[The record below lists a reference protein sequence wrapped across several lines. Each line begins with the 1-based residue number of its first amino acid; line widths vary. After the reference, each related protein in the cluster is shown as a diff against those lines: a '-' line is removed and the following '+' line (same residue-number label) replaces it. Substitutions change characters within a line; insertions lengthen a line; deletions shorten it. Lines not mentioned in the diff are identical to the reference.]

1 VPTTAGRSRGRQG
14 VRSGAQGAVG
24 EHLSKVMTALI
35 TGLVVIAFALVMTK
49 PGQDIDAAIQHFMLF
64 YAGVF
69 ALIGL
74 TASVGVGL
82 VATDRIIMTPGHRV
96 MAQAVHRAVSFGAL
110 AFLVIHI
117 VTEILAQRAHVIDAF
132 IPFLSPYRTF
142 YIGLGTIASDLIL
155 LIVVT
160 SIWRK
165 RFTAHGKAW
174 RWRAIHYSSYAA
186 FVFGVLHGLLGGR
199 EAKPYVDW
207 SYGFAIALT
216 ALAVVVRFLAISLR
230 SKDKVGAPP
239 GADRAAGGLGYS
251 GTSPLRSA
259 ALSMAQAQLSGTI
272 QMLPTAVGAQGSG
285 LGLPGSQAWAALPP
299 APDWA
304 ASSGPLPAL
313 PAGTGYAADPS
324 LMPLGAPVYGESA
337 TAGTGSYPYPAGA
350 GRQPLYE
357 PEYDGP
363 PRFRGAPRQH
373 VSQDDLSSYPYSAQ
387 GRPPGRG
394 NGAGPLPLSPP
405 PRLGSGPTPQTGTG
419 PMPRADSGPMPR
431 LGSGPMPIPGSGS
444 MPRADSG
451 PLPRLGSGP
460 MPRTDSGPMPRLGSG
475 PMPIPGTGSMPRADS
490 GPLPRLGSGPMS
502 RTDSGPMPRL
512 GSGPMPIPGSGSM
525 PRADSGPL
533 PRLGTGPVPRADSG
547 PLPRLGSGPA
557 PRADSGPA
565 PRLVAGPVPRPDT
578 GPMPRIDTGP
588 LPRLG
593 SGPTSRADS
602 GPQHRPGSGPMPR
615 ADSGPMPRL
624 GSGPMPIPGSGPMSR
639 TDSGPMPRLGSGPMP
654 IPGTGSM
661 PRADTGPMPRPGTG
675 PMPRPG
681 SGPMPRTDSGPMPRP
696 GSGPTPR
703 ANTGPMPRL
712 DTGPLPRADSGPMPR
727 LESGPAPRADSGPV
741 PRPGTAPVHGTDYG
755 SAPWSGTGP
764 NPHAAGSR
772 PRAGGGPQVGPGSV
786 PGAEAHH
793 GPRTGPAPAT
803 ATRRSRRTH
812 ATDPRYR
819 DTPGRSGGDEWR

>member
-1 VPTTAGRSRGRQG
+1 
-14 VRSGAQGAVG
+14 
-24 EHLSKVMTALI
+24 
-35 TGLVVIAFALVMTK
+35 
-49 PGQDIDAAIQHFMLF
+49 
-64 YAGVF
+64 
-69 ALIGL
+69 
-74 TASVGVGL
+74 
-82 VATDRIIMTPGHRV
+82 MTPGHRV

-174 RWRAIHYSSYAA
+174 RWRAIHYSSYVA

-230 SKDKVGAPP
+230 SKDKVSAPP

-313 PAGTGYAADPS
+313 PAGAGYAADPS

-337 TAGTGSYPYPAGA
+337 AAGTGSYPYPAA
-350 GRQPLYE
+350 PGRQPLYE

-363 PRFRGAPRQH
+363 PRFQGAPRKH
-373 VSQDDLSSYPYSAQ
+373 VPQDDLSSYPYAAQ

-394 NGAGPLPLSPP
+394 NGGTGPLPLSPP
-405 PRLGSGPTPQTGTG
+405 PRLGSGPTPRAGTG
-419 PMPRADSGPMPR
+419 PMPRADSGPMPRLGTGPMPRTDTGPMPRLGSGPMPIPGAGSMPRADSGPMPR
-431 LGSGPMPIPGSGS
+431 LGSGPMPIPGRPDAPRPTPARCRGSGQARCRYPGRDAPRRLRPDAPPRVGPDAPDRLRPDAAARVRSDADTRGGS

-451 PLPRLGSGP
+451 PMPRLGTGP
-460 MPRTDSGPMPRLGSG
+460 MPRTDTGPMPRLGSG

-490 GPLPRLGSGPMS
+490 GP
-502 RTDSGPMPRL
+502 MPRL
-512 GSGPMPIPGSGSM
+512 GSGP
-525 PRADSGPL
+525 
-533 PRLGTGPVPRADSG
+533 V
-547 PLPRLGSGPA
+547 

-593 SGPTSRADS
+593 T
-602 GPQHRPGSGPMPR
+602 
-615 ADSGPMPRL
+615 
-624 GSGPMPIPGSGPMSR
+624 
-639 TDSGPMPRLGSGPMP
+639 
-654 IPGTGSM
+654 
-661 PRADTGPMPRPGTG
+661 
-675 PMPRPG
+675 
-681 SGPMPRTDSGPMPRP
+681 
-696 GSGPTPR
+696 
-703 ANTGPMPRL
+703 
-712 DTGPLPRADSGPMPR
+712 
-727 LESGPAPRADSGPV
+727 GPAPRADSGPHAP
-741 PRPGTAPVHGTDYG
+741 PRDGSDAPDRHRPD
-755 SAPWSGTGP
+755 A
-764 NPHAAGSR
+764 AAGIR
-772 PRAGGGPQVGPGSV
+772 PDADTRDAARCPAPTPVPCRGLDRARCPVPTPARCRGSI
-786 PGAEAHH
+786 
-793 GPRTGPAPAT
+793 PAPAAPGFRPHAPAWIGPGAPRQYRPDAAARYRSPAARRLRSHAAARLGPGASCRLRPGASCRLRPGASTGRPRCMARTTARRRGPARDRILMPPGPGRAPTAGPESAPAPCRALKRITGRAPAPRPRRPPAGHAGRMPRTRGT
-803 ATRRSRRTH
+803 ATLPGAQE
-812 ATDPRYR
+812 ATSGDE
-819 DTPGRSGGDEWR
+819 PGRGA